1 MFQPTP
7 LVRMSYQA
15 FGNNSPPFYCPKSSA
30 RRESFIVPI
39 HLLWSNQ
46 AASAPSLFVNLY
58 ICETVMMLWLD
69 YLPIWYLFMNRFV
82 NCNVTCYVHVMWV
95 LFLWCDL
102 LWTCDL
108 SFVSEPVFCLRS
120 KSGFIHIY
128 FFKWPIVISDGQK
141 QYASPISYNGDAKV
155 HSRHLYNL
163 MVTRESTQL
172 SPFTVIGDAC
182 NLHPSPIS
190 IIGDAQNKKPSLV
203 LVLSDA

>member
-1 MFQPTP
+1 MKEKNSVCSLSLLPFIREYKISFGYVCLTCRSLMCQPTP

-15 FGNNSPPFYCPKSSA
+15 FGKNSPPFYCPKSSA

-58 ICETVMMLWLD
+58 ICETVMMMWLY

-108 SFVSEPVFCLRS
+108 SFVSKPVFCLRS

-128 FFKWPIVISDGQK
+128 FFKWPIVISDRQK
-141 QYASPISYNGDAKV
+141 QYASPISYNGDARK
-155 HSRHLYNL
+155 YTA
-163 MVTRESTQL
+163 VTFIT
-172 SPFTVIGDAC
+172 
-182 NLHPSPIS
+182 
-190 IIGDAQNKKPSLV
+190 
-203 LVLSDA
+203 

>member
-1 MFQPTP
+1 MKEKNSVCSLSLLPFIREYKISFGYVCLTCRSLMWQPTP

-15 FGNNSPPFYCPKSSA
+15 FGKNSPPFYCPKSSA

-58 ICETVMMLWLD
+58 ICETVMMMWLD

-108 SFVSEPVFCLRS
+108 SFVSEPVFSLRS

-128 FFKWPIVISDGQK
+128 FF
-141 QYASPISYNGDAKV
+141 
-155 HSRHLYNL
+155 
-163 MVTRESTQL
+163 
-172 SPFTVIGDAC
+172 
-182 NLHPSPIS
+182 
-190 IIGDAQNKKPSLV
+190 
-203 LVLSDA
+203 